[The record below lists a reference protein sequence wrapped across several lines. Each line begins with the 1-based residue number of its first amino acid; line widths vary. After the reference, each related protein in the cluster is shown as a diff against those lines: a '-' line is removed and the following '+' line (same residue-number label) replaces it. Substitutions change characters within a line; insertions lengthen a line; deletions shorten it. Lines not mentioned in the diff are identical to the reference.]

1 MGSGFTGQCY
11 LNAEPLTSKSRT
23 VIPFSISTC
32 FQVYFIS
39 TFPIPNS
46 ITLLHALCPC
56 SMHPAIDYLFRLPYS
71 EFTYAGSIIPH
82 SPFQIPNSKSLCHLS
97 SIFRH
102 LSSVYCPLSSV
113 VCFPTSVLCLPS
125 SAFRPLS
132 FVICLPSTV
141 LCHLSSVFRHLISAF
156 CHLSSVSCSL
166 SSVLCLPSSVLYTN
180 QTSSQVPA
188 PG

>member
-1 MGSGFTGQCY
+1 MQSVFCIQAFMGSGFTGQCY

-71 EFTYAGSIIPH
+71 EFTYAGSIITH
-82 SPFQIPNSKSLCHLS
+82 SPFRIPHSKSLCLCFLS
-97 SIFRH
+97 SFFR
-102 LSSVYCPLSSV
+102 
-113 VCFPTSVLCLPS
+113 
-125 SAFRPLS
+125 
-132 FVICLPSTV
+132 
-141 LCHLSSVFRHLISAF
+141 HLSSVFRHLSSIPVKR
-156 CHLSSVSCSL
+156 HLKSL
-166 SSVLCLPSSVLYTN
+166 LQGKIVFKIEN
-180 QTSSQVPA
+180 
-188 PG
+188 